1 MALHRPARRR
11 HLAGHVRVPRSSRH
25 ARASSEGSRITGVR
39 PKMALR
45 SRSRRAALA
54 LALLVFGVISP
65 VTASVTSAAG
75 TTKPEIRLSGE
86 AARRLL
92 SAYDH
97 TYKLRETVPL
107 YANKVGPF
115 HNPSEVRRA
124 RSPDP
129 RSQSAFIGSI
139 VLATTAN
146 ATLSDSTAP
155 DCSPPIPE
163 PPIRRRTS
171 TTTCRSA
178 SPWTAR

>member
-1 MALHRPARRR
+1 
-11 HLAGHVRVPRSSRH
+11 
-25 ARASSEGSRITGVR
+25 VR

-45 SRSRRAALA
+45 TCSRRAALA
-54 LALLVFGVISP
+54 LALLAFGVISP
-65 VTASVTSAAG
+65 VTASVASAAG
-75 TTKPEIRLSGE
+75 TTKPEIGLSGE

-129 RSQSAFIGSI
+129 RSQSAFHRSI
-139 VLATTAN
+139 VLTTTAD
-146 ATLSDSTAP
+146 ALLSDSTAP
-155 DCSPPIPE
+155 ASSPPIPE

-171 TTTCRSA
+171 TMTCRSA

>member
-1 MALHRPARRR
+1 M
-11 HLAGHVRVPRSSRH
+11 
-25 ARASSEGSRITGVR
+25 R

-124 RSPDP
+124 RSPRPAVAAGDSSA
-129 RSQSAFIGSI
+129 RSFWQQRR
-139 VLATTAN
+139 TRR
-146 ATLSDSTAP
+146 
-155 DCSPPIPE
+155 C
-163 PPIRRRTS
+163 PIRPPQIAHLRSRTPDPQTYQYYDLPFCEPVDGKVS
-171 TTTCRSA
+171 KREDLGEVLEGDRDELHA
-178 SPWTAR
+178 VLGALPRGPR

>member
-1 MALHRPARRR
+1 
-11 HLAGHVRVPRSSRH
+11 
-25 ARASSEGSRITGVR
+25 
-39 PKMALR
+39 MALR

-115 HNPSEVRRA
+115 HNPSEVRSA
-124 RSPDP
+124 RSPDQ
-129 RSQSAFIGSI
+129 RTQSAFIARSFWQQPRDPLLAVRFDRPELTSI
-139 VLATTAN
+139 
-146 ATLSDSTAP
+146 
-155 DCSPPIPE
+155 
-163 PPIRRRTS
+163 
-171 TTTCRSA
+171 
-178 SPWTAR
+178 